1 MTWQILDQEYE
12 QAKIAVIGIGGG
24 GGNMVNHMINSGIR
38 GVDFICA
45 NTDSQDLSKIQKAKL
60 IKLGNDQTRGLGAG
74 NDPLQGKLAAELSLD
89 EIEECLKNTEMVFIT
104 AGMGGGTGTGAAPV
118 IAKLAKDMGILTIG
132 VVTTPFKY
140 EKQKRA
146 DQAEAGIQQL
156 WNHVDSIIEIN
167 NEKIFETFPRNTPFK
182 EGLNAVNNVL
192 VNAVRA
198 VTEVILNPATMNV
211 DFADVEAAMSQGGK
225 Q

>member
-89 EIEECLKNTEMVFIT
+89 EIEDVLK
-104 AGMGGGTGTGAAPV
+104 
-118 IAKLAKDMGILTIG
+118 ILKWYLLQLEW
-132 VVTTPFKY
+132 VVEQEQVQPLLL
-140 EKQKRA
+140 Q
-146 DQAEAGIQQL
+146 
-156 WNHVDSIIEIN
+156 N
-167 NEKIFETFPRNTPFK
+167 
-182 EGLNAVNNVL
+182 
-192 VNAVRA
+192 
-198 VTEVILNPATMNV
+198 
-211 DFADVEAAMSQGGK
+211 
-225 Q
+225 

>member
-24 GGNMVNHMINSGIR
+24 GGNMVNHMINSGIQY
-38 GVDFICA
+38 GGDFICA
-45 NTDSQDLSKIQKAKL
+45 NTDSQDLSKFKKAKL

-74 NDPLQGKLAAELSLD
+74 NDPLQGKLAAELGLN

-104 AGMGGGTGTGAAPV
+104 AGMGGGTGTGAAPI

-140 EKQKRA
+140 EKQKA
-146 DQAEAGIQQL
+146 DQAEAEFSSYG
-156 WNHVDSIIEIN
+156 
-167 NEKIFETFPRNTPFK
+167 
-182 EGLNAVNNVL
+182 
-192 VNAVRA
+192 
-198 VTEVILNPATMNV
+198 TM
-211 DFADVEAAMSQGGK
+211 
-225 Q
+225 

>member
-74 NDPLQGKLAAELSLD
+74 NDPLQGKLAAELSLN

-104 AGMGGGTGTGAAPV
+104 AGMGGGTGTGAAPI

-132 VVTTPFKY
+132 VVTTPFK
-140 EKQKRA
+140 
-146 DQAEAGIQQL
+146 
-156 WNHVDSIIEIN
+156 
-167 NEKIFETFPRNTPFK
+167 
-182 EGLNAVNNVL
+182 
-192 VNAVRA
+192 
-198 VTEVILNPATMNV
+198 
-211 DFADVEAAMSQGGK
+211 
-225 Q
+225 